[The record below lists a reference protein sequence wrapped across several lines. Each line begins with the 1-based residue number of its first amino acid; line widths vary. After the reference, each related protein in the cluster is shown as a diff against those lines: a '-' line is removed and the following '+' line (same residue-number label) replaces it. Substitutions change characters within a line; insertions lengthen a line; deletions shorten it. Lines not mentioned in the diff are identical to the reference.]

1 MLITQSAGKF
11 LKRKNSINL
20 GGKLI
25 HFSEPLVM
33 GVINVTPDSFYDG
46 GKLTDTDILLRSVE
60 NMIIEGAA
68 IIDIGAM
75 STRPGAALIS
85 TKTELERLLPAVHA
99 IRANFPEIPISVD
112 TFRSWVAVRV
122 IEEIG
127 PIVVNDISGGALDSK
142 MFETIGKMDVPYIL
156 THIQGTPQNMHEN
169 PHYNDVVRDVSHWL
183 SDRVKQLIKF
193 GVKDIIID
201 PGFGFGKNRMHN
213 YELLNRL
220 DSFKVFQ
227 LPVMA
232 GLSRK
237 SLIWKLLNIKPEEA
251 LNGTAVVNTMALL
264 GGADILR
271 VHDVK
276 EAVEAIK
283 IYNALKSTIS

>member
-1 MLITQSAGKF
+1 MLITQSEGKF

-20 GGKLI
+20 GGNLI
-25 HFSEPLVM
+25 NFSEPVVM
-33 GVINVTPDSFYDG
+33 GIINVTPDSFYDG
-46 GKLTDTDILLRSVE
+46 GKLTDTDTLLKSVE
-60 NMIIEGAA
+60 KMVKDGAA
-68 IIDIGAM
+68 FIDVGAI
-75 STRPGAALIS
+75 STRPGAAMIS

-99 IRANFPEIPISVD
+99 VRNNFPDIPVSID

-127 PIVVNDISGGALDSK
+127 PIVVNDVSGGSLDSK
-142 MFETIGKMDVPYIL
+142 MFETIGKMNVPYIL

-169 PHYNDVVRDVSHWL
+169 PTYDDVVREVSNWL
-183 SDRVKQLIKF
+183 SERVKQLTKF
-193 GVKDIIID
+193 GVKDVIID
-201 PGFGFGKNRMHN
+201 PGFGFGKNISHN

-227 LPVMA
+227 LPVIA

-237 SLIWKLLNIKPEEA
+237 SMIWKLLSIKPEEA
-251 LNGTAVVNTMALL
+251 LNGTSVVNTMALL

-283 IYNALKSTIS
+283 IFKALKSTVT